1 MGVLPV
7 PEEVKNMHGKIERT
21 LESLFA
27 QNRLFESIAERLDQL
42 KTNEEQ
48 IADIGEELGEIR
60 NCLTVIKD
68 SIRFDRVA

>member
-7 PEEVKNMHGKIERT
+7 PEEVKNMHGKIERM
-21 LESLFA
+21 LESLSA
-27 QNRLFESIAERLDQL
+27 QNRLLESIAERLDQL

-48 IADIGEELGEIR
+48 IAEIGRELGEIR